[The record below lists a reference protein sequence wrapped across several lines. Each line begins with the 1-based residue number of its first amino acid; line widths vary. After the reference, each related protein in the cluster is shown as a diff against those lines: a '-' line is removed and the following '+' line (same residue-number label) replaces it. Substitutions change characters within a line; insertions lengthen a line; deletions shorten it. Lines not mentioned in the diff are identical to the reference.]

1 MSREVF
7 ALLHNDGDSMHAP
20 AVPLVPTTAPPDGF
34 KEKEHRLIGW
44 EWRPFENAARTD
56 ALRLRHWKKNN
67 DKNTTY
73 TFARF
78 NKTVRILSYSDSEY
92 ATVLQHATWTK
103 EETDA
108 LFEKCRQ
115 FDLRWPV
122 THELPASPPPLPPH
136 LPQLPPNLPLQV
148 IHDRLPG
155 SRSME
160 ELKERYYEAPARRRC
175 RPPPPPLSPAP
186 PPSPQACRSL
196 LQARLS
202 AAAEGSGGWFP
213 WSTRPA
219 FVHSI

>member
-1 MSREVF
+1 MSDFRDILGLGKHEPGAAPARRPKPSVQKPEGMSREVF

-78 NKTVRILSYSDSEY
+78 NKTARILSYSDSEY
-92 ATVLQHATWTK
+92 ATVLQHAAWTK

-108 LFEKCRQ
+108 LFEK
-115 FDLRWPV
+115 
-122 THELPASPPPLPPH
+122 
-136 LPQLPPNLPLQV
+136 
-148 IHDRLPG
+148 
-155 SRSME
+155 
-160 ELKERYYEAPARRRC
+160 
-175 RPPPPPLSPAP
+175 
-186 PPSPQACRSL
+186 
-196 LQARLS
+196 
-202 AAAEGSGGWFP
+202 
-213 WSTRPA
+213 
-219 FVHSI
+219 

>member
-1 MSREVF
+1 ME
-7 ALLHNDGDSMHAP
+7 LD
-20 AVPLVPTTAPPDGF
+20 
-34 KEKEHRLIGW
+34 
-44 EWRPFENAARTD
+44 PFENAARTD

-122 THELPASPPPLPPH
+122 TRELPASPPPLS
-136 LPQLPPNLPLQV
+136 PQLPHHTIKGAYVMDSDQP
-148 IHDRLPG
+148 
-155 SRSME
+155 
-160 ELKERYYEAPARRRC
+160 
-175 RPPPPPLSPAP
+175 
-186 PPSPQACRSL
+186 
-196 LQARLS
+196 
-202 AAAEGSGGWFP
+202 
-213 WSTRPA
+213 STRSTTGLAISAILCWPCTDGWLHPPTFA
-219 FVHSI
+219 STCVRGRVTVVE